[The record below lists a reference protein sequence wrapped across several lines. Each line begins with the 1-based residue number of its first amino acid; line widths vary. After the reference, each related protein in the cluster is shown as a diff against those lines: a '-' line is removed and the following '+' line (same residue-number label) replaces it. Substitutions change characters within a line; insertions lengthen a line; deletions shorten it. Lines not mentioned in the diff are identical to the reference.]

1 MPQGGMVVTNNDI
14 GDVNLFDTAF
24 DDAIYIPQVADATD
38 EAGNL
43 LGRVTASGKLVL
55 YTAAA
60 TYGVGS
66 GVPVG
71 VLHTAVLADAGP
83 ADENLRY
90 IVSGKVREDE
100 LRIDGGAKGVGI
112 TEAIKDLLRDFGIVP
127 LSATELSK
135 LDNQ

>member
-14 GDVNLFDTAF
+14 GDVNLFETVF
-24 DDAIYIPQVADATD
+24 DDGIYIPQVASATD
-38 EAGNL
+38 EPGNI
-43 LGRVTASGKLVL
+43 LGRVTASAKLVL

-71 VLHTAVLADAGP
+71 VLHTAVVATSGP
-83 ADENLRY
+83 ADENIRY
-90 IVSGKVREDE
+90 IVSGQVREDE
-100 LRIDGGAKGVGI
+100 LRIDGAAKGAGI
-112 TEAIKDLLRDFGIVP
+112 TEAVKDLLRDFGIVP
-127 LSATELSK
+127 LSAVELSK